1 MLKNIPPILSP
12 ELLKVL
18 CEMGHSDRICIGDGN
33 FPGAAMA
40 KAKGAIFLRADGHGV
55 PELLDA
61 ILQVFPLDAYVE
73 KPVTLM
79 EKMERDKD
87 LQIPVWETY
96 KQIVAKYDARGAE
109 AVGNIDRFDFYDEA
123 KDCYCII
130 QTGESQIYAN
140 VILQKRLQMST
151 AIGYTSTREIGSGR
165 SMRGMTAI
173 LPVSVGAHKILNIP
187 ARQGG
192 TSRLPRKPSKN
203 ASPSAQRDCLNK
215 K

>member
-61 ILQVFPLDAYVE
+61 ILQVIPLDTYVE
-73 KPVTLM
+73 KPAVLM
-79 EKMERDKD
+79 EKMACDAE
-87 LQIPVWETY
+87 LEIPVWETY
-96 KQIVAKYDARGAE
+96 KQIVANHDERGAE
-109 AVGNIDRFDFYDEA
+109 AVGNIDRFAFYEEA

-130 QTGESQIYAN
+130 QTGETAIYAN
-140 VILQKRLQMST
+140 IILQKGV
-151 AIGYTSTREIGSGR
+151 I
-165 SMRGMTAI
+165 
-173 LPVSVGAHKILNIP
+173 K
-187 ARQGG
+187 
-192 TSRLPRKPSKN
+192 
-203 ASPSAQRDCLNK
+203 
-215 K
+215 